1 MAARCYKRTSNA
13 WVWGCLVNLYLW
25 QRSSGITLAAS
36 LVVGLSACGGGGGGG
51 ASSAVSPAVI
61 DAGNAAQITR
71 EVIDLGLGAGD
82 FGAAV
87 GGGGILSSDG
97 GSNALAQAMV
107 RRRAT
112 IQRVQP
118 TASIGPESLDCL
130 VGGTVGVS
138 GSVDSEVTLTPG
150 DRITIDFNNCDDAD
164 GAIYDGRMRID
175 ITSFSG
181 DIFSDQYALG
191 AAVAL
196 TDLAITEDGVTTVG
210 DGAIDLNLD
219 LTTPLISDLTVSGRL
234 LELRSGADAWALR
247 DFAVT
252 TVEDGTGANLLAQI
266 SGTGTLEGSGF
277 EGAVDFVTVSPLVAT
292 GDDYPATGQVL
303 ITGANGANIR
313 ATVLDAQTIQLAI
326 DLNGDSVVD
335 DTQEILW
342 STVGGPG

>member
-1 MAARCYKRTSNA
+1 MK
-13 WVWGCLVNLYLW
+13 LYEWL
-25 QRSSGITLAAS
+25 QNSGITLAAA
-36 LVVGLSACGGGGGGG
+36 LVVGLSACGGSGGGGG
-51 ASSAVSPAVI
+51 GSAASPAVI
-61 DAGNAAQITR
+61 DASNSAQITR
-71 EVIDLGLGAGD
+71 EVIDVGLGAGD

-97 GSNALAQAMV
+97 GSKALAQAMV

-118 TASIGPESLDCL
+118 AASIGPESLDCL
-130 VGGTVGVS
+130 VSGTVGVS
-138 GSVDSEVTLTPG
+138 GSVDSEGTLTPG
-150 DRITIDFNNCDDAD
+150 DRITLDFSNCDDAD

-175 ITSFSG
+175 ITNFSG
-181 DIFSDQYALG
+181 DIFNDQYALG

-219 LTTPLISDLTVSGRL
+219 LTTSLISDLTVSGRL
-234 LELRSGADAWALR
+234 LELRSGADVWVLR
-247 DFAVT
+247 DFALA
-252 TVEDGTGANLLAQI
+252 TVEDDTGANLLSQI

-303 ITGANGANIR
+303 ITGANGANIK

-342 STVGGPG
+342 SSVGGPG